1 MKRLILKF
9 GGTSVGTVEKIKKV
23 ANIVKKR
30 SSEGNEI
37 IVVVS
42 AMSGTTNELKAKSDL
57 ISKNFDN
64 KELDV
69 LLSSGEQVSCS
80 LLSGALIDLGVK
92 ARSWLSWQIPIVTN
106 DNYTSSQIVKIKT
119 DEILNFIS
127 KKGVAV
133 IAGFQGISKNMR
145 ITTLGRGGSDLSAVT
160 LAKFFQ
166 ADSCEIYTD
175 VEGVLTTD
183 PAINEKAKKI
193 DKISYEEI
201 LEMSSLGSKVLQ
213 PSAVQTAMINNI
225 PVYVRSTFSE
235 KSGTKI
241 IPDSEIDYKKVVT
254 GIAYSKGNAKVS
266 IAGVE
271 DKPGIAADIFEPI
284 GKNNINVD
292 MVIQNTSLDGKKA
305 NITFT
310 IKREDLQKTL
320 NLIEKNKQK
329 LNYDKITNDDK
340 LGKVSIIGAGMQA
353 APAVTHKMF
362 RSLANEKINILAIS
376 TSEIKISVLIQEDL
390 TQKAVKILH
399 KTFGLN

>member
-1 MKRLILKF
+1 MKRLVVKF
-9 GGTSVGTVEKIKKV
+9 GGSSVGTIEKIKKV
-23 ANIVKKR
+23 ANIIKR
-30 SSEGNEI
+30 LSESNEI

-42 AMSGTTNELKAKSDL
+42 AMSGVTNELKAKSDL
-57 ISKNFDN
+57 ISKNFDD

-69 LLSSGEQVSCS
+69 LLSSGEQISCS

-106 DNYTSSQIVKIKT
+106 DNHTSSQIIKIKT

-133 IAGFQGISKNMR
+133 IAGFQGISKEIR
-145 ITTLGRGGSDLSAVT
+145 ITTLGRGGSDLSAVAF
-160 LAKFFQ
+160 AKFFK

-183 PAINEKAKKI
+183 PTIHEKAKKI

-213 PSAVQTAMINNI
+213 SSAVQTAMIDNI
-225 PVYVRSTFSE
+225 PVHVRSTFSE

-241 IPDSEIDYKKVVT
+241 IADSEIDYKKVVT
-254 GIAYSKGNAKVS
+254 GIAYSRGNAKVS
-266 IAGVE
+266 IVGVE

-284 GKNNINVD
+284 GKNNINID

-329 LNYDKITNDDK
+329 LNYEKITHDDK

-353 APAVTHKMF
+353 APAVTYKMF

-376 TSEIKISVLIQEDL
+376 TSEIKISVLIREDL
-390 TQKAVKILH
+390 TQKAVKALH
-399 KTFGLN
+399 KSFGLD

>member
-9 GGTSVGTVEKIKKV
+9 GGTSVGTIEKIKKV
-23 ANIVKKR
+23 ANIVKKKF
-30 SSEGNEI
+30 SEGNEI

-42 AMSGTTNELKAKSDL
+42 AMSGVTDELKAKSDL
-57 ISKNFDN
+57 ISKNFDD

-69 LLSSGEQVSCS
+69 LLASGEQVSCS

-92 ARSWLSWQIPIVTN
+92 ARSWLGWQIPIVTN
-106 DNYTSSQIVKIKT
+106 DNHTSSQIIKIKT

-133 IAGFQGISKNMR
+133 ISGFQGISKEIR
-145 ITTLGRGGSDLSAVT
+145 ITTLGRGGSDLSAVAV
-160 LAKFFQ
+160 AKFFQ
-166 ADSCEIYTD
+166 TDSCEIYTD
-175 VEGVLTTD
+175 VEGVFTTD
-183 PAINEKAKKI
+183 PAINDKAKKI

-201 LEMSSLGSKVLQ
+201 LELSSLGAKVMQ
-213 PSAVQTAMINNI
+213 PNAVQAAMVDDIPIN
-225 PVYVRSTFSE
+225 VRSTFSD

-241 IPDSEIDYKKVVT
+241 IPESETDYKKVVT
-254 GIAYSKGNAKVS
+254 GVAYSKNNAKVS
-266 IAGVE
+266 IAGVV
-271 DKPGIAADIFEPI
+271 DKPGVAADIFEPI
-284 GKNNINVD
+284 GKNNINID

-310 IKREDLQKTL
+310 IKREDLSKTL
-320 NLIEKNKQK
+320 SLIEKNKEK
-329 LNYDKITNDDK
+329 LNYNKITHDDK
-340 LGKVSIIGAGMQA
+340 LAKVSIIGAGMVA
-353 APAVTHKMF
+353 NPGVTHKMF

-376 TSEIKISVLIQEDL
+376 TSEIKISVLIREDL

>member
-1 MKRLILKF
+1 MKRLVLKF
-9 GGTSVGTVEKIKKV
+9 GGTSVGTIEKIKKV
-23 ANIVKKR
+23 ANIIKKR
-30 SSEGNEI
+30 FSEGNEI

-42 AMSGTTNELKAKSDL
+42 AMSGVTDELKAKSDL

-92 ARSWLSWQIPIVTN
+92 ARSWLGWQVPIVTN
-106 DNYTSSQIVKIKT
+106 DNYTSSQIMKIKT
-119 DEILNFIS
+119 EEILNFIS

-133 IAGFQGISKNMR
+133 IAGFQGISKEMR
-145 ITTLGRGGSDLSAVT
+145 ITTLGRGGSDLSAVAV
-160 LAKFFQ
+160 AKFFQ

-183 PAINEKAKKI
+183 PSINEKAKKI
-193 DKISYEEI
+193 DKISYEEM
-201 LEMSSLGSKVLQ
+201 LEMSSLGARVMQ
-213 PSAVQTAMINNI
+213 PNAVQASMIDNI
-225 PVYVRSTFSE
+225 PIHVRSTFSE

-266 IAGVE
+266 IVGVE

-284 GKNNINVD
+284 GKNNINID

-329 LNYDKITNDDK
+329 LNYDKITHDDK

-376 TSEIKISVLIQEDL
+376 TSEIKISVLIREDL
-390 TQKAVKILH
+390 TQEAIKALH
-399 KTFGLN
+399 KVFGLN

>member
-1 MKRLILKF
+1 MKRLVVKF
-9 GGTSVGTVEKIKKV
+9 GGSSVGTIEKIKKV
-23 ANIVKKR
+23 ANIIKR
-30 SSEGNEI
+30 LSKSNEI

-42 AMSGTTNELKAKSDL
+42 AMLGTTNELKAKSDL

-80 LLSGALIDLGVK
+80 LLAGALIDLGVK
-92 ARSWLSWQIPIVTN
+92 ARSWLGWQIPIVTN

-119 DEILNFIS
+119 GEILNFIS

-133 IAGFQGISKNMR
+133 IAGFQGISKEIR
-145 ITTLGRGGSDLSAVT
+145 ITTLGRGGSDLSAVAV
-160 LAKFFQ
+160 AKFFQ

-183 PAINEKAKKI
+183 PAINKKAKKI

-266 IAGVE
+266 IVGVE

-284 GKNNINVD
+284 GKNNINID

-320 NLIEKNKQK
+320 NLIEKDKQK
-329 LNYDKITNDDK
+329 LNYDKITHDDK

-376 TSEIKISVLIQEDL
+376 TSEIKISVLIREDL
-390 TQKAVKILH
+390 TQKAVKTLH

>member
-9 GGTSVGTVEKIKKV
+9 GGTSVGTIEKIKKV
-23 ANIVKKR
+23 ANIIKKR
-30 SSEGNEI
+30 FSEGNEI

-42 AMSGTTNELKAKSDL
+42 AMSGVTDELKAKSDL

-92 ARSWLSWQIPIVTN
+92 ARSWLGWQIPIVTN

-133 IAGFQGISKNMR
+133 IAGFQGISKEIR
-145 ITTLGRGGSDLSAVT
+145 ITTLGRGGSDLSAVAI
-160 LAKFFQ
+160 AKFFQ

-193 DKISYEEI
+193 DKISYEEM
-201 LEMSSLGSKVLQ
+201 LEMASLGAKVMQ
-213 PSAVQTAMINNI
+213 PNAVQAAMIDNI
-225 PVYVRSTFSE
+225 PIQVRSAFSE

-266 IAGVE
+266 IVGVE

-284 GKNNINVD
+284 GKNNINID

-329 LNYDKITNDDK
+329 LNYDKITHDDK

-376 TSEIKISVLIQEDL
+376 TSEIKISVLIREDL
-390 TQKAVKILH
+390 TQEAIKALH
-399 KTFGLN
+399 KAFGLN

>member
-1 MKRLILKF
+1 MKRLVVKF
-9 GGTSVGTVEKIKKV
+9 GGSSVGTIEKIKKV
-23 ANIVKKR
+23 ANIIKR
-30 SSEGNEI
+30 LNESNEI

-42 AMSGTTNELKAKSDL
+42 AMSGVTNELKAKSDL

-92 ARSWLSWQIPIVTN
+92 ARSWLGWQIPIVTN

-133 IAGFQGISKNMR
+133 ITGFQGISKEIR
-145 ITTLGRGGSDLSAVT
+145 ITTLGRGGSDLSAVAI
-160 LAKFFQ
+160 AKFFQ

-235 KSGTKI
+235 KPGTKI
-241 IPDSEIDYKKVVT
+241 IPDSEVDYQKVVT

-266 IAGVE
+266 IVGVE

-284 GKNNINVD
+284 GKNNINID
-292 MVIQNTSLDGKKA
+292 MVIQNTSMDGKKA

-329 LNYDKITNDDK
+329 LNYDKITHDDK

-353 APAVTHKMF
+353 TPAVTYKMF

-376 TSEIKISVLIQEDL
+376 TSEIKISVLIREDL
-390 TQKAVKILH
+390 TQKAVKTLH
-399 KTFGLN
+399 KTFELN